1 MGTYINQTVF
11 KASKLS
17 HLAFE
22 FNFILLPFC
31 TLYWL
36 LRMEEEKIHC
46 LREEDTNRAPE
57 VKVTGGHKA
66 ERVTLELSSA
76 RSERAVRFSMS

>member
-1 MGTYINQTVF
+1 M
-11 KASKLS
+11 
-17 HLAFE
+17 
-22 FNFILLPFC
+22 
-31 TLYWL
+31 LYWL